1 MKTPFVTSVAVPRRS
16 VLALAVALSLA
27 GCINLAPDYQRPAA
41 PVAAGFPTVNT
52 PVANAPAISWQQFF
66 GDARLR
72 RIIEIALKNNRDL
85 RIAVLNI
92 EQARA
97 QFQVRRA
104 DQLPNLSAGVTG
116 SRTPGANGSI
126 NSTYTAGFIVP
137 TFELDFFGRVKN
149 LSDAAL
155 AQYLATE
162 DARQNVQISL
172 IASVANAY
180 LATLADEEQL
190 ALTRVTLTTREQSY
204 QLIRLKYDAGVVSEL
219 DLRQAESLV
228 EAARVALAAQ
238 QRQRAQDENLL
249 TVLAGQTLPADLPP
263 VSSLAAVLA
272 GTELPVGLPSEV
284 LVKRPD
290 VRQAEE
296 QLIAANANVGAA
308 RAAFFPHITLTGT
321 AGSASNALSGLFK
334 AGSYAW
340 TFAPQMVLPLFD
352 AGRNSA
358 NLDSA
363 RAGREIAVAQYEKA
377 VQTAFREVADALAGR
392 ATFGEQLRAQVAQ
405 ADAESVRYKL
415 SDLRYKNGA
424 ASFLDLLDAQRSL
437 FAAQQAAIQTR
448 LLQLQNQVGLYKA
461 LGGGWN

>member
-1 MKTPFVTSVAVPRRS
+1 
-16 VLALAVALSLA
+16 
-27 GCINLAPDYQRPAA
+27 
-41 PVAAGFPTVNT
+41 
-52 PVANAPAISWQQFF
+52 
-66 GDARLR
+66 
-72 RIIEIALKNNRDL
+72 
-85 RIAVLNI
+85 
-92 EQARA
+92 
-97 QFQVRRA
+97 
-104 DQLPNLSAGVTG
+104 
-116 SRTPGANGSI
+116 
-126 NSTYTAGFIVP
+126 
-137 TFELDFFGRVKN
+137 
-149 LSDAAL
+149 
-155 AQYLATE
+155 
-162 DARQNVQISL
+162 
-172 IASVANAY
+172 
-180 LATLADEEQL
+180 
-190 ALTRVTLTTREQSY
+190 
-204 QLIRLKYDAGVVSEL
+204 VVSEL